1 MISELLKNLSILK
14 KFLFINSIF
23 FTIIGLFTFIYLK
36 NVQPNLIKKKSSNH
50 IEVINNTIDNLIRL
64 DVKFVEED
72 IRKFLFSTRFL
83 FQNLDRVIF
92 FDEKLNLVGDTDTLD
107 LDPRSFSKRLDT
119 VELEILNDKKTKE
132 ITEKKNINIGKKNAV
147 SLKDILFNYAGSKNF
162 GIPFTFTQEEFNKFK
177 LTTIK
182 NVMLNE
188 KNIGYLAITE
198 NANDIK
204 AAIDERKTFVIRTAI
219 AVGIVIFIF
228 SFVLNR
234 YFLKPIKNLVSY
246 TKTIKDKNP
255 KTTSIDRLKLRNDEL
270 GLLSNSL
277 DDMTSELQKRI
288 SHAENFSTDLV
299 HEIRNPLAS
308 LKSASEI
315 LHDTNDIN
323 QRAKLINILSH
334 DVQRIE
340 RLITDYSQM
349 LKDEV
354 ALSKEK
360 IKKLDIEP
368 IMKSVVDDFNNIYGF
383 KKGIKISYENDKKEK
398 YYINGIENRIEQIIA
413 NLLDNAISF
422 SEDNKEVIVK
432 VLKSKNNEVVVN
444 VLDEG
449 LGFKEKDTNR
459 IFKRFYSNRPDK
471 FGEHS
476 GLGLNIVKNL
486 VDLHNA
492 TIKASNRTDQ
502 RGAKVE
508 IIFPQAWSVLL
519 IN

>member
-1 MISELLKNLSILK
+1 MLSNLLKNISILK
-14 KFLFINSIF
+14 KFLFINFIF
-23 FTIIGLFTFIYLK
+23 FTIIGLFTFVYIK

-50 IEVINNTIDNLIRL
+50 IEVINNTVDNLIRL

-72 IRKFLFSTRFL
+72 IRRFLFSTRFL

-92 FDEKLNLVGDTDTLD
+92 FDKELNLVGDTDTLD
-107 LDPRSFSKRLDT
+107 LDPRSFTSRLDT
-119 VELEILNDKKTKE
+119 VELEILSEKKTKE
-132 ITEKKNINIGKKNAV
+132 IIEKKNINLGNDNSV
-147 SLKDILFNYAGSKNF
+147 SLKDIIFNYAASKNF
-162 GIPFTFTQEEFNKFK
+162 GIPYTFTQEEFNKFK

-182 NVMLNE
+182 NVM
-188 KNIGYLAITE
+188 KNGKNVGYLAISE

-204 AAIDERKTFVIRTAI
+204 AAIDERKTFIIRTAI
-219 AVGIVIFIF
+219 AVAMVIIIF

-255 KTTSIDRLKLRNDEL
+255 KTTNIDNLKLRKDEL

-277 DDMTSELQKRI
+277 DDMTLELQKRI

-315 LHDTNDIN
+315 LHDTNDIT
-323 QRAKLINILSH
+323 QRAKLIEILSH

-360 IKKLDIEP
+360 IKKIDIEP
-368 IMKSVVDDFNNIYGF
+368 IIKSVVDDFNNLYML
-383 KKGIKISYENDKKEK
+383 KRGIKISYQNDGNNK

-422 SEDNKEVIVK
+422 SDDNKKVIVK
-432 VLKSKNNEVVVN
+432 VSKMIDKKVVIN
-444 VLDEG
+444 ILDEG
-449 LGFKEKDTNR
+449 QGFKEKDTNK

-471 FGEHS
+471 FGQHS

-492 TIKASNRTDQ
+492 TIKASNRRDHG
-502 RGAKVE
+502 GASVE
-508 IIFPQAWSVLL
+508 IMFPKV
-519 IN
+519 

>member
-1 MISELLKNLSILK
+1 MFGNLLKNLSILK
-14 KFLFINSIF
+14 KFLFINLLF

-50 IEVINNTIDNLIRL
+50 IEVINNTIDNLKRL
-64 DVKFVEED
+64 DIKFVEED

-92 FDEKLNLVGDTDTLD
+92 FDNNLNLVGDTDTLD
-107 LDPRSFSKRLDT
+107 LDPRAFSSRLDI
-119 VELEILNDKKTKE
+119 VELEILNEKKTKE
-132 ITEKKNINIGKKNAV
+132 IAEKKNINIGNDNAV
-147 SLKDILFNYAGSKNF
+147 SLNDILYNYSSSKNF
-162 GIPFTFTQEEFNKFK
+162 GTHFTFTQDEFNKFK

-182 NVMLNE
+182 NVMR
-188 KNIGYLAITE
+188 KDQNIGYLAITE

-204 AAIDERKTFVIRTAI
+204 AAIDERKTFIIRTAI
-219 AVGIVIFIF
+219 AVGLVILIF

-246 TKTIKDKNP
+246 TETIKNKDP
-255 KTTSIDRLKLRNDEL
+255 KTTSIKSLKSRNDEL

-277 DDMTSELQKRI
+277 DDMTNQLQRRI
-288 SHAENFSTDLV
+288 AQAENFSTDLV

-315 LHDTNDIN
+315 LHDTTDIN
-323 QRAKLINILSH
+323 QRIKLIDILSH

-340 RLITDYSQM
+340 RLITDYSQI

-360 IKKLDIEP
+360 IKKIDIEP
-368 IMKSVVDDFNNIYGF
+368 IIKSVVDDFNNIY
-383 KKGIKISYENDKKEK
+383 KLKRGIKISYKSDGKNK
-398 YYINGIENRIEQIIA
+398 YFINGIENRIEQIIA

-422 SEDNKEVIVK
+422 SEDNQNVLVK
-432 VLKSKNNEVVVN
+432 VSKQDNNKVSIN
-444 VLDEG
+444 ILDEG
-449 LGFKEKDTNR
+449 RGFKEKDTNK

-471 FGEHS
+471 FGQHS

-492 TIKASNRTDQ
+492 SIKASNRED
-502 RGAKVE
+502 RKGANME
-508 IIFPQAWSVLL
+508 IIFPRV
-519 IN
+519 

>member
-1 MISELLKNLSILK
+1 MFNNILKNLSILK
-14 KFLFINSIF
+14 KFLFINLIF
-23 FTIIGLFTFIYLK
+23 FTIIGLFTFIYIK
-36 NVQPNLIKKKSSNH
+36 NVQPNLIKKKSSIH
-50 IEVINNTIDNLIRL
+50 IEVINNTIDNLTRL
-64 DVKFVEED
+64 NVKFVEED
-72 IRKFLFSTRFL
+72 IRSFLFSTRFL

-92 FDEKLNLVGDTDTLD
+92 FDNELNLVGDTDTLD

-119 VELEILNDKKTKE
+119 VELEILNEKKTKE
-132 ITEKKNINIGKKNAV
+132 ITEKKNIDIGNENTV
-147 SLKDILFNYAGSKNF
+147 SLNDVLLNYATSKNF

-182 NVMLNE
+182 NVMQNG

-198 NANDIK
+198 NANDVK
-204 AAIDERKTFVIRTAI
+204 AAIDERKSFIIRTAI
-219 AVGIVIFIF
+219 AVGIVILIF

-246 TKTIKDKNP
+246 TKTIKNKNT
-255 KTTSIDRLKLRNDEL
+255 KTTNIDILKLRNDEL

-277 DDMTSELQKRI
+277 DDMTLELQKRI
-288 SHAENFSTDLV
+288 THAENFSTDLV

-315 LHDTNDIN
+315 LHDTNDVN
-323 QRAKLINILSH
+323 QRIKLIDILSH

-340 RLITDYSQM
+340 RLITDYSQI

-368 IMKSVVDDFNNIYGF
+368 IVISVVDDFNNIY
-383 KKGIKISYENDKKEK
+383 KLKRGITISYENDKKNK
-398 YYINGIENRIEQIIA
+398 YFVNGIENRIEQIIA
-413 NLLDNAISF
+413 NLLDNAVSF
-422 SEDNKEVIVK
+422 SQDNKDVK
-432 VLKSKNNEVVVN
+432 VKVSKSSDNKVIINI
-444 VLDEG
+444 LDEG
-449 LGFKEKDTNR
+449 EGFKEKDTNK
-459 IFKRFYSNRPDK
+459 IFRRFYSNRPDK
-471 FGEHS
+471 FGQHS

-492 TIKASNRTDQ
+492 SIKASNRLDQ
-502 RGAKVE
+502 KGACME
-508 IIFPQAWSVLL
+508 IIFPKA
-519 IN
+519 

>member
-1 MISELLKNLSILK
+1 MLNNLLKNLSILK
-14 KFLFINSIF
+14 KFLLINFIF

-50 IEVINNTIDNLIRL
+50 IEVINNTIDNLTRL
-64 DVKFVEED
+64 EVKFVEED
-72 IRKFLFSTRFL
+72 IRRFLFSTRFL

-92 FDEKLNLVGDTDTLD
+92 FDNELNLIGDTDTLD
-107 LDPRSFSKRLDT
+107 LDPRSFSTRLDM
-119 VELEILNDKKTKE
+119 VELEILNEEKTKE
-132 ITEKKNINIGKKNAV
+132 ITEKKTIDIGNENSV
-147 SLKDILFNYAGSKNF
+147 SLKDILYNYAASKNF
-162 GIPFTFTQEEFNKFK
+162 GIPFTFTQEEFNKFE

-182 NVMLNE
+182 NVMQKD

-204 AAIDERKTFVIRTAI
+204 AAIEERKTFVIRTAI

-246 TKTIKDKNP
+246 TKMIKDKNI
-255 KTTSIDRLKLRNDEL
+255 KRTNIDLLKSRDDEL

-277 DDMTSELQKRI
+277 DDMTLELQKRI

-315 LHDTNDIN
+315 LHDTNDID
-323 QRAKLINILSH
+323 QRKKLVDILSH

-360 IKKLDIEP
+360 IKKLDVEP
-368 IMKSVVDDFNNIYGF
+368 IIKSVVDDFNNLY
-383 KKGIKISYENDKKEK
+383 KLKRGIKISYQNDGKNK

-422 SEDNKEVIVK
+422 SEDDKDVVVK
-432 VLKSKNNEVVVN
+432 VSRIPDNKLMIKI
-444 VLDEG
+444 LDEG
-449 LGFKEKDTNR
+449 EGFKEKDTNK

-471 FGEHS
+471 FGQHS

-492 TIKASNRTDQ
+492 TIKASNRKD
-502 RGAKVE
+502 RKGACIEIVFPKV
-508 IIFPQAWSVLL
+508 
-519 IN
+519 

>member
-1 MISELLKNLSILK
+1 MLSNLLKNISILK
-14 KFLFINSIF
+14 KFLFINFIF
-23 FTIIGLFTFIYLK
+23 FTIIGLFTFVYIK

-50 IEVINNTIDNLIRL
+50 IEVINNTVDNLIRL

-72 IRKFLFSTRFL
+72 IRRFLFSTRFL

-92 FDEKLNLVGDTDTLD
+92 FDKELNLVGDTDTLD
-107 LDPRSFSKRLDT
+107 LDPRSFTSRLDT
-119 VELEILNDKKTKE
+119 VELEILSEKKTKE
-132 ITEKKNINIGKKNAV
+132 ITEKKNINLGNDNSV
-147 SLKDILFNYAGSKNF
+147 SLKDIIFNYAASKNF
-162 GIPFTFTQEEFNKFK
+162 GIPYTFTQEEFNKFK

-182 NVMLNE
+182 NVM
-188 KNIGYLAITE
+188 KNGKNVGYLAISE

-204 AAIDERKTFVIRTAI
+204 AAIDERKTFIIRTAI
-219 AVGIVIFIF
+219 AVAMVIIIF

-255 KTTSIDRLKLRNDEL
+255 KTTNIDNLKLRKDEL

-277 DDMTSELQKRI
+277 DDMTLELQKRI

-315 LHDTNDIN
+315 LHDTNDIS
-323 QRAKLINILSH
+323 QRAKLIEILSH

-360 IKKLDIEP
+360 IKKIDIEP
-368 IMKSVVDDFNNIYGF
+368 IIKSVVDDFNNLYML
-383 KKGIKISYENDKKEK
+383 KRGIKISYQNDGNNK

-422 SEDNKEVIVK
+422 SDDNKKVIVK
-432 VLKSKNNEVVVN
+432 VSKMIDKKVVIN
-444 VLDEG
+444 ILDEG
-449 LGFKEKDTNR
+449 QGFKEKDTNK

-471 FGEHS
+471 FGQHS

-492 TIKASNRTDQ
+492 TIKASNRSDHG
-502 RGAKVE
+502 GASVE
-508 IIFPQAWSVLL
+508 IMFPKV
-519 IN
+519 